1 MVNKSLGR
9 GLSAFLV
16 TESDA
21 NGNVLKINL
30 GNIHPNP
37 YQPRQFFDEEQLNS
51 LADSI
56 KRKGILQPVLVQKIG
71 EENYQLVAGERRFRA
86 SKIAG
91 LEEIPAIVVEFSPEE
106 MLEIAI
112 LENIQRE
119 NLNPIEEAEGYN
131 RLLREFNRT
140 QEEVAEMV
148 GKSRSHVANLLRL
161 LDLPDDVKQLVKQG
175 KLTFGHARALVSSEN
190 PSEVAQKIIDESL
203 NVRNTEKLI
212 QESKNSTDSENKKS
226 SYVKKLGTKKNED
239 FENPDLLNL
248 CQQISE
254 LSGLKTTIKLS
265 GRGGEL
271 IMSFENFN
279 ELDKFIQKINE

>member
-30 GNIHPNP
+30 ENIHPNP